1 MEEVKYGVRAERAME
16 LFKEGYNC
24 TQSVV
29 LAFSD
34 YYKESTED
42 LAAMVCSFGG
52 GMGRL
57 REVCG
62 AVSGMLF
69 VAGRIYGYSDPK
81 AKEKKAE
88 HYARVQELARR
99 FREKNGAIVCR
110 ELLGLTEKVSTPVPE
125 ERTQEYYKKRPCM
138 ALIGDAAEILEQ
150 YIAENSPESEVEEK
164 TE

>member
-1 MEEVKYGVRAERAME
+1 MKTLGKPPRFPV
-16 LFKEGYNC
+16 
-24 TQSVV
+24 T
-29 LAFSD
+29 
-34 YYKESTED
+34 ES
-42 LAAMVCSFGG
+42 
-52 GMGRL
+52 
-57 REVCG
+57 
-62 AVSGMLF
+62 MLF